1 MTMQKIKEHCKL
13 IEEMTGRTVVL
24 RGTTINN
31 KPGVCIDING
41 MFYRCVLFSELYW
54 CLSGVYWLIHSL
66 KYGKNPVQF

>member
-24 RGTTINN
+24 RCTTINN
-31 KPGVCIDING
+31 EPAVCIDING
-41 MFYRCVLFSELYW
+41 MFYRCVLFSEMYW
-54 CLSGVYWLIHSL
+54 CLSNVYWLIHSL